1 MVPPLFK
8 KRNLDKI
15 IPVPVDDHFIND
27 VEAGP
32 KSTISPTSNSENSHT
47 DFQKPNFI
55 AYFCSIFVVVAVF
68 AMFVPIFINIRG
80 IQAVSYTGTFGDTL
94 RTSTRLKIMESI
106 SIGCSLPMLSDK
118 FLDQVT
124 DKNAQMTLSMW
135 HRILFLLAVSIS
147 SILYL
152 NLSDYYF
159 MPFLYIVLNDT
170 KILFVGA
177 ITSYSVSNGTIM
189 KSLRSK
195 NIFFVPVVILGLY
208 YVFEAYSLI
217 FPEYLLLSSITS
229 LLFYILFV
237 SFCAVLFPWL
247 YLLWCRYR
255 VTKTL
260 NNEEKKECV
269 YMMTMI
275 FFVGACQFVN
285 AVFGYTGSWLTTRVE
300 VCIGYI
306 VVQIIC
312 ILLATVLPTWFMRK
326 VVQVSEAILQLK
338 REFLECT
345 AVSILQAFVG
355 RLDAFKFLLSTK
367 NIAMKVEDRAQ
378 VSEFCTPNE
387 ADSSP
392 HDDLQPQ
399 QRERLEALSPEA
411 VVGFNIETL
420 SVTKHFLR
428 IEVQDSGVGIA
439 VEDQHRMFKQFTQ
452 FNRNLLQGG
461 GGSGLG
467 LWICKN
473 LASFHG
479 GRMGFQSE
487 GLGKGSTF
495 FIDLPVYTS
504 RELHRESNPAQ
515 QQLYSL
521 SEEEDE
527 DEDGGDDRQGA
538 VVHPLTLFPAPAA
551 MPSAIARPP
560 MRILIA
566 DDSSMNRGKR
576 SIDEFGVG
584 ENSVDRYL
592 QIDNEMEADDDSDS
606 NARSHP
612 SMRIPRQVLKAHY
625 TRVFTETSPSPYIV
639 HLSKSC
645 AEMLQLQ
652 LPDETENSE
661 ALRKKF
667 ASVFVGN
674 DFVAGLDRPY
684 CMNYG
689 CHCYGQWFG
698 QLGDGRA
705 ITLGEV
711 YTDQVGEGRDERSE
725 YYGQHLFELQLK
737 GSGKSPYSRGFDGK
751 AVMRS
756 SVREYLASECMYH
769 LGVPTTRALSTLVSQ
784 QLGANS
790 KFSPDALLME
800 PGAVVCRVSRSFL
813 RFGNLELFAMRKEFQ
828 ELVQL
833 ADFVCFKEFPYLL
846 EDDAK

>member
-1 MVPPLFK
+1 MMVPPLPALFK

-32 KSTISPTSNSENSHT
+32 KSTSPTSNSENSRT
-47 DFQKPNFI
+47 DFKNPNFI
-55 AYFCSIFVVVAVF
+55 TYFCSIFVVVAVF
-68 AMFVPIFINIRG
+68 AMFVPIFINFRG

-106 SIGCSLPMLSDK
+106 SIGCSLPMLSDQ

-326 VVQVSEAILQLK
+326 VVQVI
-338 REFLECT
+338 
-345 AVSILQAFVG
+345 
-355 RLDAFKFLLSTK
+355 
-367 NIAMKVEDRAQ
+367 
-378 VSEFCTPNE
+378 
-387 ADSSP
+387 
-392 HDDLQPQ
+392 
-399 QRERLEALSPEA
+399 
-411 VVGFNIETL
+411 
-420 SVTKHFLR
+420 
-428 IEVQDSGVGIA
+428 
-439 VEDQHRMFKQFTQ
+439 
-452 FNRNLLQGG
+452 
-461 GGSGLG
+461 
-467 LWICKN
+467 
-473 LASFHG
+473 
-479 GRMGFQSE
+479 
-487 GLGKGSTF
+487 
-495 FIDLPVYTS
+495 TS
-504 RELHRESNPAQ
+504 
-515 QQLYSL
+515 
-521 SEEEDE
+521 
-527 DEDGGDDRQGA
+527 
-538 VVHPLTLFPAPAA
+538 
-551 MPSAIARPP
+551 
-560 MRILIA
+560 
-566 DDSSMNRGKR
+566 
-576 SIDEFGVG
+576 
-584 ENSVDRYL
+584 
-592 QIDNEMEADDDSDS
+592 
-606 NARSHP
+606 
-612 SMRIPRQVLKAHY
+612 
-625 TRVFTETSPSPYIV
+625 
-639 HLSKSC
+639 
-645 AEMLQLQ
+645 
-652 LPDETENSE
+652 
-661 ALRKKF
+661 
-667 ASVFVGN
+667 
-674 DFVAGLDRPY
+674 
-684 CMNYG
+684 
-689 CHCYGQWFG
+689 
-698 QLGDGRA
+698 
-705 ITLGEV
+705 
-711 YTDQVGEGRDERSE
+711 
-725 YYGQHLFELQLK
+725 
-737 GSGKSPYSRGFDGK
+737 
-751 AVMRS
+751 
-756 SVREYLASECMYH
+756 
-769 LGVPTTRALSTLVSQ
+769 
-784 QLGANS
+784 
-790 KFSPDALLME
+790 
-800 PGAVVCRVSRSFL
+800 
-813 RFGNLELFAMRKEFQ
+813 
-828 ELVQL
+828 
-833 ADFVCFKEFPYLL
+833 
-846 EDDAK
+846 